1 MNDINLDFENTRRD
15 LHHRGSAAGWHTED
29 GHTCSNLIQQ
39 LEAMRTY
46 VRPEWATDIR
56 QTLPWMI
63 QQQMKRLG
71 LRAV

>member
-1 MNDINLDFENTRRD
+1 MNFDFENTRRE
-15 LHHRGSAAGWHTED
+15 LHHRGSDAGWDTPD
-29 GHTCSNLIQQ
+29 GHTYSNLIQQ
-39 LEAMRTY
+39 LETMRTY

-63 QQQMKRLG
+63 QQQMKRIG